1 MGCVTI
7 MDMGYVTVTGH
18 GLCMY
23 CSGSVEHKGMNRNMF
38 NSKLPVKQGFSFNF
52 IINTD
57 KFN

>member
-7 MDMGYVTVTGH
+7 TDMGHVKVTGH
-18 GLCMY
+18 GLCTY

-38 NSKLPVKQGFSFNF
+38 ISKLPVKQGFSFNF
-52 IINTD
+52 TIKTD